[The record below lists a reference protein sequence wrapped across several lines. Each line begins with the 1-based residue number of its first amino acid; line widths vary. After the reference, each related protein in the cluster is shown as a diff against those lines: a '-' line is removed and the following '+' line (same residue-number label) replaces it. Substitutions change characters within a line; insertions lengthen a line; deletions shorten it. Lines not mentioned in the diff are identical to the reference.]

1 MRTRIGHCK
10 IKNMKYTLHNLK
22 GTKQFAKEFV
32 QTLRGGEVVILSGEL
47 GAGKT
52 TFVQL
57 AADILGAKHQVNSPT
72 FTLLQHYQTK
82 NKIITT
88 IHHLDL
94 YRLEKEQEL
103 EALGLEELLGQPN
116 TVTFIEWGEK
126 YQNFF
131 VPYKPIKLQF
141 SHGANA
147 TERIVEKN

>member
-1 MRTRIGHCK
+1 
-10 IKNMKYTLHNLK
+10 MKTALHNIED
-22 GTKQFAKEFV
+22 TKRFATDFV
-32 QTLRGGEVVILSGEL
+32 KKLVGGEVVILSGEL

-57 AADILGAKHQVNSPT
+57 VAGILGAKHQVNSPT

-82 NKIITT
+82 DPSYAKATEDRQKKIKT

-103 EALGLEELLGQPN
+103 QALGLEELLGQPN

-126 YQNFF
+126 YQEFLA
-131 VPYKPIKLQF
+131 PYNPITLQF

-147 TERIVEKN
+147 TERVVEIK

>member
-1 MRTRIGHCK
+1 
-10 IKNMKYTLHNLK
+10 MKYTLHNLK
-22 GTKQFAKEFV
+22 ETKQFAKEFV
-32 QTLRGGEVVILSGEL
+32 QTLHGGEVVILSGEL

-52 TFVQL
+52 TFVRL
-57 AADILGAKHQVNSPT
+57 VADILGAKHQVNSPT
-72 FTLLQHYQTK
+72 FTLLQHYPTK
-82 NKIITT
+82 DKNIKT

-131 VPYKPIKLQF
+131 NVYNPIVLLF
-141 SHGANA
+141 SHGQKA
-147 TERIVEKN
+147 TERIIEKIPRLSKNPG